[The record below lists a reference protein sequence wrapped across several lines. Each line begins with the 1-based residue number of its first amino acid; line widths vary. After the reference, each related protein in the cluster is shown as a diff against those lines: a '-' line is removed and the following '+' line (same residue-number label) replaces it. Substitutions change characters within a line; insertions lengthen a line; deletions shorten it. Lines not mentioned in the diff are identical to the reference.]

1 MGFKN
6 FEGADEEF
14 NLEQMEAET
23 DAMLRLRYLNEEN
36 ATFART
42 PGGFVSLDIVGEA
55 DAVSPE
61 HYDRVRV
68 VRSFPFTAPNTYI
81 SIRTT
86 EEKSKEIGI
95 IKDITKDV
103 SKETRKMLE
112 EQMNLRYFTPV
123 ITKINDIKEEYGHA
137 YWDVV
142 TTEGPCKFVIYM
154 NSSSVVSLSDVRL
167 MISDLDGNRFEIP
180 DYTKL
185 TAGELKKLD
194 LFL

>member
-23 DAMLRLRYLNEEN
+23 EAMLRLRFLNSYN
-36 ATFART
+36 AKFERT
-42 PGGFVSLDIVGEA
+42 PGGFVSLDIPVGE
-55 DAVSPE
+55 DDKPE

-68 VRSFPFTAPNTYI
+68 VRSFPFTAPDTYI

-103 SKETRKMLE
+103 TKETRKMLE

-154 NSSSVVSLSDVRL
+154 NSSSVVSLTDVRL
-167 MISDLDGNRFEIP
+167 MITDLDGNRFEIP
-180 DYTKL
+180 DFTKL
-185 TAGELKKLD
+185 SAGELKKLD

>member
-1 MGFKN
+1 MGLKN

-23 DAMLRLRYLNEEN
+23 EEMLRMRFLSDTN
-36 ATFART
+36 AKFERT
-42 PGGFVSLDIVGEA
+42 AGGFVSLDIPEGEDGKA
-55 DAVSPE
+55 E

-95 IKDITKDV
+95 IRDIAKDV

-112 EQMNLRYFTPV
+112 EQMSLRYFTPV

-142 TTEGPCKFVIYM
+142 TTEGPCRFVIYM
-154 NSSSVVSLSDVRL
+154 NSSSVVSLTDVRL

-180 DYTKL
+180 DYTQL
-185 TAGELKKLD
+185 SAGELKKLD

>member
-1 MGFKN
+1 MGLKN

-23 DAMLRLRYLNEEN
+23 EEMLRMRFLSDTN
-36 ATFART
+36 AKFERT
-42 PGGFVSLDIVGEA
+42 AGGFVSLDIPEGEDGKA
-55 DAVSPE
+55 E

-95 IKDITKDV
+95 IKDIAKDV

-112 EQMNLRYFTPV
+112 EQMSLRYFT
-123 ITKINDIKEEYGHA
+123 
-137 YWDVV
+137 
-142 TTEGPCKFVIYM
+142 
-154 NSSSVVSLSDVRL
+154 
-167 MISDLDGNRFEIP
+167 
-180 DYTKL
+180 
-185 TAGELKKLD
+185 
-194 LFL
+194 

>member
-14 NLEQMEAET
+14 DLAQMEAET
-23 DAMLRLRYLNEEN
+23 EEMLRLRYLNKDN
-36 ATFART
+36 AVFTRT
-42 PGGFVSLDIVGEA
+42 AGGFVSLDIAEGEKGE
-55 DAVSPE
+55 PE

-68 VRSFPFTAPNTYI
+68 VRSFPFTAPTTYI

-112 EQMNLRYFTPV
+112 EQMSLRYFTPV
-123 ITKINDIKEEYGHA
+123 ITKIHDIREEYGHA
-137 YWDVV
+137 YWEVE

-167 MISDLDGNRFEIP
+167 MITDLDGNRFEIP

-185 TAGELKKLD
+185 SAGELKKLD

>member
-23 DAMLRLRYLNEEN
+23 EAMLRLRYLNGDN
-36 ATFART
+36 AVFART
-42 PGGFVSLDIVGEA
+42 SGGFVSLDIAKGE
-55 DAVSPE
+55 DDKPE

-103 SKETRKMLE
+103 SKDTRKMLE
-112 EQMNLRYFTPV
+112 EQMNLRYFTPI
-123 ITKINDIKEEYGHA
+123 ITKIHDIREEYGHA
-137 YWDVV
+137 YWEVD

-167 MISDLDGNRFEIP
+167 MITDLDGNRFEIP
-180 DYTKL
+180 DFTKL
-185 TAGELKKLD
+185 SAGELKKLD

>member
-1 MGFKN
+1 MGLKN

-23 DAMLRLRYLNEEN
+23 EAMLRLRFLTDEN
-36 ATFART
+36 AKFSRT
-42 PGGFVSLDIVGEA
+42 PGGFVSLEIPDGE
-55 DAVSPE
+55 DGKPE
-61 HYDRVRV
+61 KYDRIRV
-68 VRSFPFTAPNTYI
+68 VRIFPFTSPNTYI

-86 EEKSKEIGI
+86 EEKSREIGI
-95 IKDITKDV
+95 IKDIAKDV

-112 EQMNLRYFTPV
+112 EQMNLRYFTPI

-137 YWDVV
+137 YWDVD
-142 TTEGPCKFVIYM
+142 TNEGPCRFVIYM

-167 MISDLDGNRFEIP
+167 MVTDLDGNRFEIP
-180 DYTKL
+180 DYTRL
-185 TAGELKKLD
+185 SAGELKKLD